1 MIRFILK
8 NDINEM
14 AKFENVISEEIVE
27 NNDVSKC
34 KNKLILQFDSNQ
46 SFYTMQKTDT
56 INRKVLHN
64 SIKVRFEVENV

>member
-46 SFYTMQKTDT
+46 SFYTM
-56 INRKVLHN
+56 
-64 SIKVRFEVENV
+64 EN